1 MTLMGHPDEDR
12 FIRGIA
18 TSPEDEVLR
27 LVYSDWLEENGH
39 DARST
44 YLRAEVGH
52 FRTPPKARGEPD
64 WVRAGEID
72 PVWRAMV
79 SRASVGILVP
89 GLTFSQ
95 TGPTVLLDRIRA
107 IETHWGRPL
116 PADYVAFLLLYNG
129 GVPSREFLDRAGDH
143 YSDAVHFFST
153 ESLGGREKGTP
164 PYLLQNMAEAVG
176 RHDFPLGRYAHTV
189 PIGEVST
196 WDEVGG
202 YETKLGLDLDA
213 AEQQIVVIAPTGG
226 EEWYDDVPVATFEW
240 AEDQRLFRKSFT
252 HLLAG
257 LIS

>member
-39 DARST
+39 DARSA

-64 WVRAGEID
+64 WARVEEID

-95 TGPTVLLDRIRA
+95 TGPTVLPDRIRA
-107 IETHWGRPL
+107 IEARWGRPL

-129 GVPSREFLDRAGDH
+129 GVPSREFLDRP
-143 YSDAVHFFST
+143 SDRLSDVCFFST
-153 ESLGGREKGTP
+153 ESTWSREKGTP
-164 PYLLQNMAEAVG
+164 PYLFQNMAEAWG
-176 RHDFPLGRYAHTV
+176 RHDFPLGRYAYTV
-189 PIGEVST
+189 PIGQIST
-196 WDEVGG
+196 RPGDGG
-202 YETKLGLDLDA
+202 WGTTLGLNLDTSD
-213 AEQQIVVIAPTGG
+213 QQIVVIAPVDG
-226 EEWYDDVPVATFEW
+226 EEWYDDVPVATHGW

-257 LIS
+257 LII